1 MDEALLGSCLMNLQ
15 YRYDGQ
21 ISMALCNLSS
31 ETQWL
36 PKMRQV
42 ERGMSIVDGKNM
54 VPSSNW

>member
-1 MDEALLGSCLMNLQ
+1 MNLQ